1 MERDLLGKLA
11 GVLTIIGAFLI
22 PILAMYFK
30 YKGRKL
36 RHAERLA
43 YIEKGLP
50 IPAELEEKKK
60 SIEETKRHLLIGGLI
75 TLFAGI
81 GIFGYFYLS
90 ADLKTASQFGFVF
103 IAIGIGLLL
112 SSLLIKEKK
121 QREKNSFKK

>member
-1 MERDLLGKLA
+1 MDIELLG
-11 GVLTIIGAFLI
+11 VLVGALTVTGAFLI

-36 RHAERLA
+36 RHAERLT

-75 TLFAGI
+75 TLFAGL
-81 GIFGYFYLS
+81 GIFGYFYPA
-90 ADLKTASQFGFVF
+90 ADFKTASQYASLF

-112 SSLLIKEKK
+112 SSVLIKEKK
-121 QREKNSFKK
+121 

>member
-1 MERDLLGKLA
+1 MEQDIIGKLIGA
-11 GVLTIIGAFLI
+11 LAIIGAFMI
-22 PILAMYFK
+22 PILVMYFK

-36 RHAERLA
+36 RHAERLT

-60 SIEETKRHLLIGGLI
+60 SIEEIKRYLFIGGLI

-81 GIFGYFYLS
+81 GIFGYFYL
-90 ADLKTASQFGFVF
+90 ADDLKTASQFASLF

-112 SSLLIKEKK
+112 SSVLIKQKK
-121 QREKNSFKK
+121 KKD

>member
-1 MERDLLGKLA
+1 MEKELMGKLIGA
-11 GVLTIIGAFLI
+11 LTVTGAFLI

-36 RHAERLA
+36 RHAERVT

-81 GIFGYFYLS
+81 GIFIYFYFS
-90 ADLKTASQFGFVF
+90 DDIKIASQYGSIF
-103 IAIGIGLLL
+103 IATGIGLLL
-112 SSLLIKEKK
+112 SSVLIKEKK
-121 QREKNSFKK
+121 

>member
-1 MERDLLGKLA
+1 MDKEIL
-11 GVLTIIGAFLI
+11 GVLVGALVVIGAFLI

-30 YKGRKL
+30 YKARKL

-43 YIEKGLP
+43 YVEKGLP

-81 GIFGYFYLS
+81 GIFGFFYFS
-90 ADLKTASQFGFVF
+90 ADLKTASQYGFIF

-112 SSLLIKEKK
+112 SSVLIKGKK
-121 QREKNSFKK
+121 KKE

>member
-1 MERDLLGKLA
+1 MDIELLGVLV
-11 GVLTIIGAFLI
+11 GVLVVIGAFLI

-36 RHAERLA
+36 RHAERLT

-60 SIEETKRHLLIGGLI
+60 SIEETKKHLFIGGLI

-81 GIFGYFYLS
+81 GIFSFFYFE
-90 ADLKTASQFGFVF
+90 ADLKTASQFGFVV

-112 SSLLIKEKK
+112 SSVLIKEKK
-121 QREKNSFKK
+121 KKG